1 VHGALVR
8 LLNYKSVSGSSA
20 IVLETISLAIEDAA
34 HMPVTRDLSAAP
46 PAMIQAWIENG
57 CPEGGSDA

>member
-1 VHGALVR
+1 MTHR
-8 LLNYKSVSGSSA
+8 LDFSSYQAVSGSSA
-20 IVLETISLAIEDAA
+20 IVLETISFPIEETA
-34 HMPVTRDLSAAP
+34 HMPVSRDLSAAR